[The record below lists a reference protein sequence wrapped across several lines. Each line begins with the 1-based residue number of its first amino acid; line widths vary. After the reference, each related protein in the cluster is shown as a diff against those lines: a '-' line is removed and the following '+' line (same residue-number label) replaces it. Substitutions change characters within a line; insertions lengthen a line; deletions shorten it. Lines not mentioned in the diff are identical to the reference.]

1 MVNAA
6 YNNFVCF
13 ECKVTAK
20 SKDIGYGQAV
30 FVVVFV
36 VVWNWRGW
44 GGGGG
49 GYEWCGLER
58 THQTKQARTNN
69 SGHILNIRSHQT
81 QAFPLLKKDG
91 HLTSDPK
98 AQEELLNEQ
107 F

>member
-1 MVNAA
+1 MRMAHDLSLA
-6 YNNFVCF
+6 
-13 ECKVTAK
+13 
-20 SKDIGYGQAV
+20 SKRIQAT
-30 FVVVFV
+30 
-36 VVWNWRGW
+36 GTTSTLSL
-44 GGGGG
+44 
-49 GYEWCGLER
+49 LER